1 MMGFCTIFALAV
13 ICLIAGVHKI
23 EQGHVGIY
31 YYQGKL
37 QTETVGPGYHAMIPF
52 MTRYESIQVN
62 VQTDLVRNIPC
73 GTSGGVVIT
82 FDKIEVVNR
91 LKKESVYQ
99 TIKNYTSNYDKI
111 WIYDK
116 IHHEINQFCSK
127 HTLMEIYIELFDKLD
142 EELIIALKRDLELWS
157 PGVEILAVRITKP
170 IIPET
175 IRVNFETM
183 EAQRSKMMLA
193 LQNRNL
199 LVQEAQTSK
208 QQKIIQASSELEVS

>member
-1 MMGFCTIFALAV
+1 
-13 ICLIAGVHKI
+13 
-23 EQGHVGIY
+23 
-31 YYQGKL
+31 
-37 QTETVGPGYHAMIPF
+37 MIPF

-142 EELIIALKRDLELWS
+142 EELIIAL
-157 PGVEILAVRITKP
+157 
-170 IIPET
+170 
-175 IRVNFETM
+175 
-183 EAQRSKMMLA
+183 
-193 LQNRNL
+193 
-199 LVQEAQTSK
+199 
-208 QQKIIQASSELEVS
+208 